1 MKLRRKISL
10 GIAVALAAATLGTVA
25 AATPALAAGRLSST
39 GTCGDLLDMRVKN
52 VGDDIDVG
60 ITIPSID
67 PTEVWNVTVIQQDYG
82 AVTGGRIGN
91 PVDVTATFPPLV
103 FDPASGGFVIDGGIV
118 TNTPG
123 LTHQISYTA
132 VRSAPSP
139 RTCTNNAGFW
149 TNPGGAAGD
158 GPVSGNPTTRPDA
171 APKFD
176 NASEADVGTNDVL
189 LLMDQEM
196 QTAAQGIPAT
206 NRFTVR
212 VNGLARTVTAVQ
224 IFNDDPPNQAVL
236 DLTVGGLP
244 FVATDTVTAQYS
256 RPLVGSQ
263 AALQDLEA
271 LKTASFGPVSVDVVG

>member
-1 MKLRRKISL
+1 MKLRRRISL
-10 GIAVALAAATLGTVA
+10 AIAVALAAATLGVVA
-25 AATPALAAGRLSST
+25 GASPALAAGRISST

-103 FDPASGGFVIDGGIV
+103 FSAADGGFTIDGGIV
-118 TNTPG
+118 TNSPG

-132 VRSAPSP
+132 VRTSPSP
-139 RTCTNNAGFW
+139 RTCTNDAGYW

-171 APKFD
+171 PPLFA
-176 NASEADVGTNDVL
+176 NASEADVGSPDVL

-196 QTAAQGIPAT
+196 LATGLGIPAT

-212 VNGLARTVTAVQ
+212 VNGVAQAVTAVQ

-236 DLTVGGLP
+236 DLTLGAAVPAG
-244 FVATDTVTAQYS
+244 ATVTAQYS
-256 RPLVGSQ
+256 RPLVSTQ
-263 AALQDLEA
+263 AALQDLES
-271 LKTASFGPVSVDVVG
+271 LKTASFGPINVDVVG